1 MATKLTKDLT
11 RELTA
16 RKDLIVTLTET
27 GITLKL
33 KRHRSGLT
41 VTWDQLIAFAG
52 VEVAEGEFVGS
63 LPDALKKLGYKET
76 A

>member
-16 RKDLIVTLTET
+16 REGLIVTLTET

-33 KRHRSGLT
+33 KRHRSGIGMS
-41 VTWDQLIAFAG
+41 WDQVIAAAG
-52 VEVAEGEFVGS
+52 VKLPEGEMLGDLAEG
-63 LPDALKKLGYKET
+63 LKKLGVKET